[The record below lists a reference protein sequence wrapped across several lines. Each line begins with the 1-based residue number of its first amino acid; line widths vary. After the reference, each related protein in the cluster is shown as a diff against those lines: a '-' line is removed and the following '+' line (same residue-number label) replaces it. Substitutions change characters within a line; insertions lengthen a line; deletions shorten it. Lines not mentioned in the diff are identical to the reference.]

1 MKVFKDLTDKTED
14 FEDFKRKQF
23 DDDEKLKKYFEKC
36 SHKQFLQ
43 ALMDIGIL
51 IDVTTTYLGF
61 LKPQIDDALTE
72 EDTTVKERRIN
83 KFMKDLN
90 ERINIEFS
98 FDKDI
103 VIVEQ
108 CVLFDG
114 ELYLFFN
121 KAQFIK
127 EKRLQKI

>member
-1 MKVFKDLTDKTED
+1 
-14 FEDFKRKQF
+14 
-23 DDDEKLKKYFEKC
+23 
-36 SHKQFLQ
+36 
-43 ALMDIGIL
+43 MDIGIL

-72 EDTTVKERRIN
+72 KDTTVKERRIN

-121 KAQFIK
+121 KAQFVK
-127 EKRLQKI
+127 EKKLQEI

>member
-36 SHKQFLQ
+36 NHKQFLQ

-72 EDTTVKERRIN
+72 KDTTVKERRIN

-127 EKRLQKI
+127 EKKLQKI